1 MADEMEEN
9 NAKQKEYQS
18 RIDRRLAKTE
28 YKKKAL
34 IEQQRLLREEISDE
48 DELANDDLMSIDSDK
63 VVNNQK

>member
-9 NAKQKEYQS
+9 IAKQKEYQS

>member
-9 NAKQKEYQS
+9 IAKQKEYQS

-48 DELANDDLMSIDSDK
+48 DELANDDLMSIDQD
-63 VVNNQK
+63 NQN